1 MAQVYTEFSSNNI
14 QSGFNRKRISDQDC
28 LDISLS
34 CIKNIYAISQF
45 YKDIDEKD
53 ASLSGNSQSA
63 GDDSYSSKLSRSILY
78 SQMKKKQLVSKSKS
92 LYKKTKET
100 YKHKRK
106 SSFGSSSKGQEYN
119 SWMQFPTAKKLY
131 SNYITNGS
139 HANFLWNHLPLK
151 YVFGSDSKTV
161 EKFTL
166 EYKDQS
172 NITESEMITM
182 MKFLK
187 SLSNISIDSKPIAE
201 IMKLF
206 INHFLKFYNA
216 IGINPKQ
223 DTSRRDNLYDLTPLE
238 FMVSVETWV
247 NRYMDLVYTT
257 IQLTNSASFNINNP
271 ALVDN
276 DTDFFEATNSDENT
290 MFENDDMSLRKRNN
304 DNSTMSLYSEDTFA
318 NYSSSTTNLLKVS
331 TPQLNIPFIL
341 DELDLGDLDLE
352 IIDESCN
359 SPISEKIDTIYPT
372 ESTLNEDLT
381 DKFAIIKQKINTH
394 NHEHCLKVIHERP
407 LHYFEL
413 PFPYRENMYI
423 INGYRF
429 YDFKNSMKSIFSL
442 IPVLTKPTYSLHHE
456 CNESGS
462 IPHLYHWHNETVN
475 IWTHLVAAF
484 YFLYKFIAF
493 TPVYKTKSQNVSIS
507 IFFLMSFS
515 CFMLSSL
522 WHTLSGW
529 NIVKKRSKACCLDY
543 SGISMLIV
551 SSIVAVQCAIV
562 PTNNDQSNLQM
573 YAWIGISVLLLFM
586 SLVLNWHP
594 KFDTPES
601 RSMRILVFVSM
612 AAVGNI
618 SIVTLNYEKKGEH
631 FLQLFKNSFVWYL
644 LGVFFYGSFI
654 LERFRN
660 DCLISR
666 IPTMTERTEN
676 IDLIQKDKHLYFRT
690 DPYSQN
696 KKLVNINM
704 ENEEEELEKIDE
716 EINEKI
722 DSYDHGFKSL
732 WWTDYYLQSHNIWH
746 IMVIMGCLG
755 HFNAVEKI
763 LENMN

>member
-1 MAQVYTEFSSNNI
+1 MAQVLIDIANNNMQSS
-14 QSGFNRKRISDQDC
+14 FNKKRISDQDC
-28 LDISLS
+28 LDVSLS
-34 CIKNIYAISQF
+34 CIKNIYSISQF
-45 YKDIDEKD
+45 YIDVDEN
-53 ASLSGNSQSA
+53 ASEFMNSSQTENYDHYGSR
-63 GDDSYSSKLSRSILY
+63 LSRSISF
-78 SQMKKKQLVSKSKS
+78 SQMKKKQLVDKSKS

-106 SSFGSSSKGQEYN
+106 NSFGGSLKGQDGT
-119 SWMQFPTAKKLY
+119 SWMQFQTAKKLY
-131 SNYITNGS
+131 ANYITNGS
-139 HANFLWNHLPLK
+139 HANFIWNHLPLK
-151 YVFGSDSKTV
+151 YVFSADSKSV
-161 EKFTL
+161 EKFSL
-166 EYKDQS
+166 KYKDQS
-172 NITESEMITM
+172 NITEAEMVTM
-182 MKFLK
+182 TKFLK
-187 SLSNISIDSKPIAE
+187 SLSAISIDNQPTAE
-201 IMKLF
+201 IMKVF
-206 INHFLKFYNA
+206 ISLFLKYYNA
-216 IGINPKQ
+216 ISISPNQ
-223 DTSRRDNLYDLTPLE
+223 HISRTNNLNDLTPLE

-247 NRYMDLVYTT
+247 NRYIDLVYTT
-257 IQLTNSASFNINNP
+257 IQLTNSAAFNTNASAFN
-271 ALVDN
+271 DN
-276 DTDFFEATNSDENT
+276 DSDFTDLNNSDDNT
-290 MFENDDMSLRKRNN
+290 MFENDDMSLRKRGN

-318 NYSSSTTNLLKVS
+318 NYSLSTSNLLKGN
-331 TPQLNIPFIL
+331 TPQLNLPYIL
-341 DELDLGDLDLE
+341 DDLDQK

-359 SPISEKIDTIYPT
+359 SPISEKIDIIYPT
-372 ESTLNEDLT
+372 ETIPIDDLK
-381 DKFAIIKQKINTH
+381 DKFFMIEQKINTH
-394 NHEHCLKVIHERP
+394 NHEHCLKVIHKRP

-413 PFPYRENMYI
+413 PFPYRENKYI

-442 IPVLTKPTYSLHHE
+442 KPVFTKPTYSLKHE
-456 CNESGS
+456 CSESNS

-484 YFLYKFIAF
+484 YFLYKFVTF
-493 TPVYKTKSQNVSIS
+493 VPVYKTKSQNISIS
-507 IFFLMSFS
+507 VFFLMSFL

-529 NIVKKRSKACCLDY
+529 NVVKRRSKACCLDY

-562 PTNNDQSNLQM
+562 PIVENQYNLQM
-573 YAWIGISVLLLFM
+573 YAWIGVSVLLLFM

-612 AAVGNI
+612 AVVGNI
-618 SIVTLNYEKKGEH
+618 SIITLNYEKKAEH
-631 FLQLFKNSFVWYL
+631 FVHLFKNSFVWYL

-666 IPTMTERTEN
+666 IPTMIERTEN
-676 IDLIQKDKHLYFRT
+676 IDLIQKDKHLYFKT

-696 KKLVNINM
+696 KKLVNIINM
-704 ENEEEELEKIDE
+704 TDNEEKLEKIDD

-722 DSYDHGFKSL
+722 DSYKHGFKSL